1 MGTAGLVGPIGIIT
15 GWSNMPEGYAVGAFD
30 WLGMILVC
38 FVLPVLLSWAI
49 GKFMRKKGWIK
60 EGDLKVDLG

>member
-1 MGTAGLVGPIGIIT
+1 MNFPIAQLKTTGSIKQTKIIPTQSKAPGAYPFGI
-15 GWSNMPEGYAVGAFD
+15 FD
-30 WLGMILVC
+30 QPVMI
-38 FVLPVLLSWAI
+38 PI

>member
-1 MGTAGLVGPIGIIT
+1 MDTPIIIGITTI
-15 GWSNMPEGYAVGAFD
+15 NMVLYMTAIGAFD